1 MKVKEG
7 EKVSLLN
14 KFKISEK
21 NAPYY
26 FLMPII
32 IIFVLFMLY
41 PIVDSFVLS
50 FKTFEKGKYSFVGF
64 DNYITMF
71 KDPVFFASLRNTF
84 IYLIVQVPLMIVL
97 SLGLAALLEQKFV
110 KGKGIFRMAIFLPTI
125 TALVAY
131 SLVFKLLLNTDYGLI
146 NYILNFFGADSVNW
160 LRAKWPARFSIIA
173 AITWRWVGYNMIIM
187 IAGLKAISDEIY
199 EAADVDGAN
208 GFQKFLK
215 ITVPSMR
222 HIILFTSITS
232 TIGTLQLFDES
243 FILTSGG
250 PDNATITT
258 GHYLYNN
265 GFVFFKFGYAAA
277 ISYVLV
283 LIIAILAFIQFKMSE
298 EED

>member
-1 MKVKEG
+1 MKANEVK
-7 EKVSLLN
+7 KVRLMDR
-14 KFKISEK
+14 FKISEK

-32 IIFVLFMLY
+32 VIFVLFMLY
-41 PIVDSFVLS
+41 PIIDSLILS
-50 FKTFEKGKYSFVGF
+50 FKTFEKGKYSFVGLG
-64 DNYITMF
+64 NYIALF
-71 KDPVFFASLRNTF
+71 KDPVFFASLKNTF
-84 IYLIVQVPLMIVL
+84 IYLLAQVPLMIIL
-97 SLGLAALLEQKFV
+97 SLGLAALLEQKFIR
-110 KGKGIFRMAIFLPTI
+110 GRGIFRMSIFLPTI

-131 SLVFKLLLNTDYGLI
+131 SLVFKLLLNTDFGLI
-146 NYILNFFGADSVNW
+146 NYLLNMVGIENVNW
-160 LRAKWPARFSIIA
+160 LRSKWPARFSIVM

-187 IAGLKAISDEIY
+187 IAGLQAISEEIY
-199 EAADVDGAN
+199 EAADVDGAS
-208 GFQKFLK
+208 GLQKFFK
-215 ITVPSMR
+215 ITVPSMK

-283 LIIAILAFIQFKMSE
+283 LIIAILAFIQFKLSE
-298 EED
+298 EG